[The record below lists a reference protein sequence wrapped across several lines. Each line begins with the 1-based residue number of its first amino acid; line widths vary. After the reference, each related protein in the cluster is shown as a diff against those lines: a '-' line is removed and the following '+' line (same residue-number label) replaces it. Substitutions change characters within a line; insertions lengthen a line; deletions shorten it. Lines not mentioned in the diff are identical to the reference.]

1 MKQYITT
8 IGSTI
13 TEKALEPIKR
23 NLRTIESDMV
33 IENKRLIATVEAEVK
48 QTILNF
54 DQQKK
59 ELQDL
64 VEDQLRVMQ
73 VKIFRGQSD
82 NELKLHKIQQGLT
95 NHQQILDD
103 QTNNFDQVAS
113 AIAMLIENINMQ
125 MEAEAADLIDRTNIA
140 LYGGY

>member
-33 IENKRLIATVEAEVK
+33 LENKRLIATVEAEVK

-59 ELQDL
+59 ELQNL

-73 VKIFRGQSD
+73 VKIFRG
-82 NELKLHKIQQGLT
+82 
-95 NHQQILDD
+95 
-103 QTNNFDQVAS
+103 
-113 AIAMLIENINMQ
+113 
-125 MEAEAADLIDRTNIA
+125 
-140 LYGGY
+140 